1 MPACPSCKF
10 GRGQNPAWKG
20 LLQIHIHNKVSVGL
34 QQPLFVRKYSY
45 KLENLAAVLQVQSP
59 YRYLCSGWQ
68 GCTTKNFMAWIFG
81 GSENSNDQFQGYL

>member
-20 LLQIHIHNKVSVGL
+20 LLQIHIQNKVSVGL

-45 KLENLAAVLQVQSP
+45 KLENLAAVLQ
-59 YRYLCSGWQ
+59 
-68 GCTTKNFMAWIFG
+68 
-81 GSENSNDQFQGYL
+81 